1 MSFTRLSPDDFL
13 ISADSVTAG
22 AWTGNVPTLTSFN
35 TSSVQVA
42 STSGNYYLNV
52 YQTGSTQTAA
62 EIQFNIAFGDAAG
75 SGSLLYDAGINGKSF
90 TSTVY
95 GQWQNIVL
103 GDENNQFIFGGVT
116 PVTQSFY
123 ALSVERSKYKGSI
136 FPGTLDLLIRSSS
149 AGGNFD
155 LRLTDNSNDVS
166 TTVFNE
172 AGRVFQIVSGS
183 AGKAIGSG
191 ATPSDA
197 VANGMTASGSY
208 GLFLPDIGTIIL
220 NATALNLESDGG
232 GVGLNTLYNSNT
244 ADGNNAILYN
254 ALSGSGNFTSDY
266 VFVRAKNSQFNYSS
280 NPSFISGST
289 GTVLYNNFINAPQT
303 FVTTIGMYN
312 DENELLAVAK
322 LSKPLI
328 KDFTKEA
335 LVRVKLDF

>member
-35 TSSVQVA
+35 ISSVQVA
-42 STSGNYYLNV
+42 STSGNYYLNI
-52 YQTGSTQTAA
+52 YQTSSTDVAA

-123 ALSVERSKYKGSI
+123 AISVERSKYKGSI
-136 FPGTLDLLIRSSS
+136 FPGTLDLLIQSSS

-197 VANGMTASGSY
+197 VANGMTASGS
-208 GLFLPDIGTIIL
+208 
-220 NATALNLESDGG
+220 
-232 GVGLNTLYNSNT
+232 
-244 ADGNNAILYN
+244 
-254 ALSGSGNFTSDY
+254 
-266 VFVRAKNSQFNYSS
+266 
-280 NPSFISGST
+280 
-289 GTVLYNNFINAPQT
+289 
-303 FVTTIGMYN
+303 
-312 DENELLAVAK
+312 
-322 LSKPLI
+322 
-328 KDFTKEA
+328 
-335 LVRVKLDF
+335 